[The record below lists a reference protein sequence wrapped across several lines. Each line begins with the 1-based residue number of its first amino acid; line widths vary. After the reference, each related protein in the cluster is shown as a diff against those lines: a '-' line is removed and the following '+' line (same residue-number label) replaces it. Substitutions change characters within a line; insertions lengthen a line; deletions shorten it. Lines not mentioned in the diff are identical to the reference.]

1 MSSLVVV
8 AMLIVRDLVK
18 SFGSHLVL
26 QGVSLEVVE
35 GEYFTVIGPSGEGK
49 STFLNIVAGLLR
61 PSRGEVYIGGV
72 LVEDSGRVHVPPEKR
87 GVGYVFQ
94 SYALYPHMTAFDNI
108 AFPLKMA
115 KWPRDQIR
123 RAVEEVAELLGIRE
137 HLGKKPHQL
146 SGGQRQRVAVARALV
161 KRPKLLLMDE
171 PFSNIDPAFREEV
184 RVEIRRVVKSLGT
197 TTVMVT
203 HDREEAF
210 SLSDRIAVLRRG
222 RFLQVG
228 PPAEVYMSPCCVE
241 VARFLGLNVV
251 PAGGRWLVFRP
262 EDVELD
268 GGDLQGEV
276 LGVEYRA
283 RYWMA
288 YVKIDGAVVKAAL
301 PEPPKQ
307 GAPARLSL
315 RRAVELH
322 E

>member
-35 GEYFTVIGPSGEGK
+35 GEYFTIIGPSGEGK

-61 PSRGEVYIGGV
+61 PSSGEVYIGGV
-72 LVEDSGRVHVPPEKR
+72 LVEDSGRVHVPPERR

-123 RAVEEVAELLGIRE
+123 RAVEEVADLLGTRE
-137 HLGKKPHQL
+137 HLNKKPHQL

-171 PFSNIDPAFREEV
+171 
-184 RVEIRRVVKSLGT
+184 
-197 TTVMVT
+197 
-203 HDREEAF
+203 
-210 SLSDRIAVLRRG
+210 
-222 RFLQVG
+222 
-228 PPAEVYMSPCCVE
+228 
-241 VARFLGLNVV
+241 
-251 PAGGRWLVFRP
+251 
-262 EDVELD
+262 
-268 GGDLQGEV
+268 
-276 LGVEYRA
+276 
-283 RYWMA
+283 
-288 YVKIDGAVVKAAL
+288 
-301 PEPPKQ
+301 
-307 GAPARLSL
+307 
-315 RRAVELH
+315 
-322 E
+322 